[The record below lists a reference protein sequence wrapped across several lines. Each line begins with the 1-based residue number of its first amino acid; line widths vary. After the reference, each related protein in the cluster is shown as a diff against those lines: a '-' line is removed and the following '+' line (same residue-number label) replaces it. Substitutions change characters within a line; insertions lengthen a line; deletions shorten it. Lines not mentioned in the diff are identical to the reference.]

1 MSHTN
6 VLQSK
11 HLQMKRVTKNTERDR
26 REPIYGLAVTSSNYA
41 AQSATIQRLNEL
53 RRLKKRTAAANS
65 ARRMENFGPIDPGT
79 GFRMHKKAF
88 AAAEQRRRN
97 ASAVHVAA
105 FHDVWSRATK
115 RVLSGQK
122 KEKRVSVVGG
132 AKPGATLIS
141 LVPEFAVVRI
151 KQLAPRLMHRTKPV
165 ALINLETMMAEY
177 AVPAARYPRMK
188 SRRPTRFGERRLT
201 VWMNQITPATKS
213 PVRHT

>member
-1 MSHTN
+1 
-6 VLQSK
+6 
-11 HLQMKRVTKNTERDR
+11 MKRVTKNTERDR

-41 AQSATIQRLNEL
+41 AQTATIQRLNEL
-53 RRLKKRTAAANS
+53 RRLKKRTAANS

-88 AAAEQRRRN
+88 AAAEQRQRN

-151 KQLAPRLMHRTKPV
+151 KQLAPRLVHRTKPV

>member
-1 MSHTN
+1 
-6 VLQSK
+6 
-11 HLQMKRVTKNTERDR
+11 MKRVTKNTERDR

-53 RRLKKRTAAANS
+53 RRLKKRTAANS

-88 AAAEQRRRN
+88 AAAEQRQRN

-122 KEKRVSVVGG
+122 KEKRVSVVCG

-151 KQLAPRLMHRTKPV
+151 KQLAPRLVHRTKPV

>member
-1 MSHTN
+1 
-6 VLQSK
+6 
-11 HLQMKRVTKNTERDR
+11 MKRVTKNTERDR

-41 AQSATIQRLNEL
+41 AQSATLQRLNEL
-53 RRLKKRTAAANS
+53 RRLKKRTAANS

-88 AAAEQRRRN
+88 AAAEQRQRN

-151 KQLAPRLMHRTKPV
+151 KQLAPRLVHRTKPV

-201 VWMNQITPATKS
+201 VWMNQITPAKKS
-213 PVRHT
+213 PARHT

>member
-41 AQSATIQRLNEL
+41 AQTATIQRLNEL
-53 RRLKKRTAAANS
+53 RRLKKRTAANS

-213 PVRHT
+213 HVRHT

>member
-53 RRLKKRTAAANS
+53 RRLKKRTAANS

-88 AAAEQRRRN
+88 AAAEQRQRN

-122 KEKRVSVVGG
+122 KEKRVSVVCG

>member
-1 MSHTN
+1 
-6 VLQSK
+6 
-11 HLQMKRVTKNTERDR
+11 MKRVTKNTERDR

-53 RRLKKRTAAANS
+53 RRLKKRTAANS

-88 AAAEQRRRN
+88 AAAEQRQRN

-122 KEKRVSVVGG
+122 KEKRVSVVCG

-213 PVRHT
+213 PVRHA

>member
-1 MSHTN
+1 
-6 VLQSK
+6 
-11 HLQMKRVTKNTERDR
+11 MKRVTTKNTERDR

-53 RRLKKRTAAANS
+53 RRLKKRTAANS

-88 AAAEQRRRN
+88 AAAEQRQRN

-151 KQLAPRLMHRTKPV
+151 KQLAPRLVHRTKPV

>member
-1 MSHTN
+1 
-6 VLQSK
+6 
-11 HLQMKRVTKNTERDR
+11 MKRVTKNTERDR

-41 AQSATIQRLNEL
+41 AQTATIQRLNEL
-53 RRLKKRTAAANS
+53 RRLKKRTAANS

-88 AAAEQRRRN
+88 AAAEQRQRN

>member
-53 RRLKKRTAAANS
+53 RRLKKRTAANS

-88 AAAEQRRRN
+88 AAAEQRQRN

-122 KEKRVSVVGG
+122 KEKRVSVVCG

-151 KQLAPRLMHRTKPV
+151 KQLAPRLVHRTKPV

>member
-1 MSHTN
+1 
-6 VLQSK
+6 
-11 HLQMKRVTKNTERDR
+11 MKRVTKNTERDR

-53 RRLKKRTAAANS
+53 RRLKKRTAANS

-88 AAAEQRRRN
+88 AAAEQRQRN

-122 KEKRVSVVGG
+122 KEKRVSVVCG

>member
-1 MSHTN
+1 
-6 VLQSK
+6 
-11 HLQMKRVTKNTERDR
+11 MKRVTKNTERDR

-53 RRLKKRTAAANS
+53 RRLKKRTAANS

-88 AAAEQRRRN
+88 AAAEQRQRN